1 MRKRAR
7 TIVFSAVCL
16 FSFMT
21 GIALAAN
28 YLGSGHFADSL
39 LYWKFNGTTSDAGGS
54 YTTPASG
61 GMSSWAT
68 NTDLSF
74 IKVTDLSWDILQNVM
89 DWGNTG
95 WTGYAYICS
104 TNGSC
109 DNTTAWGGTY
119 SWCSARINTY
129 LLNNDT
135 QNQRR
140 NTMMHEA
147 GHCYSLGHRSDST
160 SIMLS
165 YQTSI
170 ITPNGTDKSLVNS
183 RY

>member
-1 MRKRAR
+1 MRQRAKMM
-7 TIVFSAVCL
+7 VLGAVCL

-21 GIALAAN
+21 GVALAAN
-28 YLGSGHFADSL
+28 YLGAGDFPNSL
-39 LYWKFNGTTSDAGGS
+39 LNWKFNGTTSDAGGS
-54 YTTPASG
+54 YTAPASA

-74 IKVTDLSWDILQNVM
+74 ITVTDSSWHVLQNVTN
-89 DWGNTG
+89 WGATG

-109 DNTTAWGGTY
+109 DNATAWGGTY
-119 SWCSARINTY
+119 SWCSARINTQY
-129 LLNNDT
+129 LSDDT
-135 QNQRR
+135 QSQRR

-147 GHCYSLGHRSDST
+147 GHCFSLGHRTDGT
-160 SIMLS
+160 SLMQTF
-165 YQTSI
+165 QTSI
-170 ITPNGTDKSLVNS
+170 TTPNATDISLINS